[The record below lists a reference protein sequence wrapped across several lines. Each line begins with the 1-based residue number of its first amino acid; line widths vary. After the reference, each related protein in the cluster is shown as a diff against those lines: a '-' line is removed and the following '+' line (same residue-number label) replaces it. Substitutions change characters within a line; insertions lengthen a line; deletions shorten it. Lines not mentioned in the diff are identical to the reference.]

1 MVQRGEEKPTTADY
15 GFVRSP
21 LEQRSEIGA
30 LGHTSCSRKGSERL
44 SSGLEP
50 IYGSNSRLR
59 RHPLGGYDH
68 NLTAILE
75 DQLPHIVQN
84 VVHLGIR
91 QVVELYPARPSVD
104 AAGDMAIG
112 FDESVPTRPATAL
125 AAICARSSAPSSL
138 DRATPNISTSP
149 ARRAR

>member
-1 MVQRGEEKPTTADY
+1 VATPTDANGPAGEEKPTTADD

-21 LEQRSEIGA
+21 LQQRSEIGA

-50 IYGSNSRLR
+50 IDGSNSRLR

-104 AAGDMAIG
+104 AAEDMAIG
-112 FDESVPTRPATAL
+112 FDEKRSYPPCDLPLPEEWMCECSFQRRRITR
-125 AAICARSSAPSSL
+125 CW
-138 DRATPNISTSP
+138 
-149 ARRAR
+149 